1 MAASK
6 KSEKPVE
13 KIEAPPAPPAPPAPK
28 ITPKEEV
35 LAKLADLDSAPSGS
49 HIRTVLNQIRKIG
62 LCLQYLVEQ
71 S

>member
-6 KSEKPVE
+6 KSEKPAE
-13 KIEAPPAPPAPPAPK
+13 KIEAPPAPPAPK

>member
-6 KSEKPVE
+6 KSEKPIE
-13 KIEAPPAPPAPPAPK
+13 KIEAPPAPPAPK

>member
-13 KIEAPPAPPAPPAPK
+13 KIEAPPAPPAPK

>member
-13 KIEAPPAPPAPPAPK
+13 KIEAPPAPK